1 MEHQCTQEKVLATM
15 CEQLKTIESDIKEIK
30 DGQKLFMDCM
40 REHEKNIAQYPSPEE
55 VKEADR
61 KLRLHE
67 TYFKIIWL
75 ALGGAWS
82 ILLVAI
88 GLYLKNVL

>member
-1 MEHQCTQEKVLATM
+1 
-15 CEQLKTIESDIKEIK
+15 LKGIESDIREIK
-30 DGQKLFMDCM
+30 DGQKLFMECM
-40 REHEKNIAQYPSPEE
+40 RNHENNIARYPTPEE
-55 VKEADR
+55 VQEADR

-67 TYFKIIWL
+67 TYFKIIWV

-82 ILLVAI
+82 ILLIAI